1 LGSTKSPIG
10 NLVRHILFLL
20 ISILFLS
27 SPVIGQSEK
36 PQTIVIPTG
45 SLGEMSKVRIGILEK
60 TLESKIADHF
70 AIVPKELFEEAQ
82 EQAFQEMDSD
92 ECTEDQCIRM
102 IQELLQVENSFKMD
116 LMYEEG
122 DTQISI
128 TWNDQ
133 DQKRVEEDYCEGCK
147 TKGLR
152 LMIGGLVEKL
162 IGVKDVVKEEPPK
175 KVEVELTGFFISVG
189 NLCNILKSENGKDW
203 EVVNNE
209 GCKRLLGVTRG
220 NNKLITVGISGT
232 ILSSE
237 DGLDWYFDEI
247 DTNNDL
253 NEIYFH
259 NNTFIIVGGDGIILV
274 SQNGDSWE
282 EVDSG
287 VSDDLFDV
295 TFFNGEFI
303 VVGEDGTILVS
314 SNGRNWEKVDSNTS
328 NDLSG
333 VTNSK
338 KTIVTGGEDGIILH
352 SKDNRNWSK
361 SKKSRQRDIFGVYF
375 ENKLFFTV
383 GKGGI
388 QQSKNGKSWKSI
400 KLNNNKFIRGLVYG
414 NNKFVSVADHGTI
427 FISDNGKKWEPVVS
441 NTKWNIQEVN
451 FFSN

>member
-1 LGSTKSPIG
+1 MKK
-10 NLVRHILFLL
+10 LVLILFFVLLFKPVVFSANDNCYVVIEDSDKYNPEFLTSISISL
-20 ISILFLS
+20 ISQYLKNVKNIPPQGLPEGSCIYRISVTKVEDTTFVTFAGDNLNSFGDSKLEGIDGFKHSIL
-27 SPVIGQSEK
+27 K
-36 PQTIVIPTG
+36 
-45 SLGEMSKVRIGILEK
+45 SLFRSLRRYRNLICLDYGEL
-60 TLESKIADHF
+60 L
-70 AIVPKELFEEAQ
+70 
-82 EQAFQEMDSD
+82 SD
-92 ECTEDQCIRM
+92 ECKTIDKNDVREKIEQITLSEKKDEM
-102 IQELLQVENSFKMD
+102 ELS
-116 LMYEEG
+116 
-122 DTQISI
+122 
-128 TWNDQ
+128 
-133 DQKRVEEDYCEGCK
+133 
-147 TKGLR
+147 
-152 LMIGGLVEKL
+152 
-162 IGVKDVVKEEPPK
+162 
-175 KVEVELTGFFISVG
+175 GFFISVG

-259 NNTFIIVGGDGIILV
+259 NNIFIIVGGDGIILV

-338 KTIVTGGEDGIILH
+338 KIIVTGGEDGIILH

-361 SKKSRQRDIFGVYF
+361 SKKSIQKDIFGVYF
-375 ENKLFFTV
+375 EKKLFFTV

-388 QQSKNGKSWKSI
+388 QQSKNGKAWKSI
-400 KLNNNKFIRGLVYG
+400 KLDNNKFIRGLVYG
-414 NNKFVSVADHGTI
+414 NNKFVSVGDHGTI
-427 FISDNGKKWEPVVS
+427 FISDNGKKWEPTIS

-451 FFSN
+451 FFYN

>member
-1 LGSTKSPIG
+1 MK
-10 NLVRHILFLL
+10 HLL
-20 ISILFLS
+20 IILSILLLS
-27 SPVIGQSEK
+27 FPLFGQSEETCYVVVDSSEEFNPTLLSNISVSLISQFLK
-36 PQTIVIPTG
+36 EVEPIPLAGVSTDSCLYQISVSKQQDTTFVTFKGKNLNSYGDSKLSG
-45 SLGEMSKVRIGILEK
+45 SDGFQQSLLKS
-60 TLESKIADHF
+60 
-70 AIVPKELFEEAQ
+70 LFRSLRKYRSLICL
-82 EQAFQEMDSD
+82 DYGKLLSD
-92 ECTEDQCIRM
+92 ECKTIDKNDVQGKIKQITLTE
-102 IQELLQVENSFKMD
+102 K
-116 LMYEEG
+116 
-122 DTQISI
+122 
-128 TWNDQ
+128 
-133 DQKRVEEDYCEGCK
+133 
-147 TKGLR
+147 
-152 LMIGGLVEKL
+152 
-162 IGVKDVVKEEPPK
+162 KD
-175 KVEVELTGFFISVG
+175 EVELSGFFISVG

-259 NNTFIIVGGDGIILV
+259 NNIFIIVGEDGIILV
-274 SQNGDSWE
+274 SQNGESWE

-303 VVGEDGTILVS
+303 IVGEDGTILVS

-383 GKGGI
+383 EKVVFNSQKMGNHG
-388 QQSKNGKSWKSI
+388 NL
-400 KLNNNKFIRGLVYG
+400 LN
-414 NNKFVSVADHGTI
+414 
-427 FISDNGKKWEPVVS
+427 
-441 NTKWNIQEVN
+441 
-451 FFSN
+451 